1 TTPVLTANTTYY
13 VTVKGDNKCEN
24 ASGNAFAVVL
34 TVTPIA
40 GAGDVTA
47 TDATIC
53 AGSRTTLTAATT
65 TVTNPT
71 FTWYN
76 DAALTSV
83 AFVGA
88 TFNTPVLTTTTRYYL
103 TVKGDN
109 RCESS

>member
-1 TTPVLTANTTYY
+1 
-13 VTVKGDNKCEN
+13 
-24 ASGNAFAVVL
+24 
-34 TVTPIA
+34 
-40 GAGDVTA
+40 
-47 TDATIC
+47 
-53 AGSRTTLTAATT
+53 

-88 TFNTPVLTTTTRYYL
+88 TFDTPVLSTTTRYYL

-109 RCESS
+109 RCESSAATARVITVNVNEAATSADITLSTPTLVCGSGTATLAASSTTVTNALVTWYSDASLT